1 MVYPSI
7 LGPYL
12 GSLSTAVMSKRHLA
26 QAGLLRGLPADWLE
40 HDPNVS

>member
-12 GSLSTAVMSKRHLA
+12 GSLSTAVMSKRHLP

-40 HDPNVS
+40 HDPHVS